1 MDGWVKI
8 GTALDTKQLE
18 KDIKSAESKLKQ
30 FQREEEK
37 LSTQKAKI
45 DIDLASYEEQK
56 QKIREATDLTLQQ
69 ANTEEQVNWVLEQ
82 EKGEIAQLNNEYSKT
97 LSSNESINQ
106 KIAQNKE
113 QQSALNN
120 EISEMNSK
128 LSQSKGFQNVTNSI
142 RTASSETSNIIKK
155 IGKWA
160 LAVFSIRSAY
170 SFVRNAIST
179 VSQYNEQV
187 ATDIEY
193 IRYALAM
200 MLEPV
205 IKWIINLV
213 KTLLIYIN
221 YIAQAWFGVNLF
233 ANAGAKA
240 FQKAK
245 DNASGVKNNI
255 DDAAKSAKKLNK
267 EIAGFDEMNVLGGN
281 VDESADTKAD
291 KGVGGGTPLPSF
303 DLSSLEGEPPEW
315 LKWIVDNKD
324 LILSILVGVAA
335 GLLAWKLGLSGIQS
349 LGVGIAVA
357 GIVYAIQGLLDYLK
371 NPTWENFG
379 KVVTGIGIAI
389 AGLALAFGG
398 LAAWP
403 VILAGIFV
411 AILGIVISNWE
422 NIKKSCLESIDFL
435 LHSGDPFL
443 EYVGQ
448 LLKGVLEA
456 FDLMFQGLK
465 DMFDGIIDFVVGVF
479 TGDWDKALDGLAKV
493 FQGLLET
500 LIGLLLLFWNP
511 IKDTIVALSLWIYDV
526 FIKPVIKF
534 FTDLWNSIVNGFRV
548 AVTTIK
554 NIFNSIV
561 SFFSGIINSIINLF
575 RTIGTNVG
583 NVVVGAFKA
592 VVNGVLGAIESILN
606 SPINAING
614 LISVINAVPG
624 INIRRLSTF
633 RLPRLAKGGIINQ
646 PGRGVPLG
654 SAIGGES
661 GREGVIPL
669 TDQQAMAQL
678 GMEIGKNVVIN
689 LTNVTKL
696 DNRQIAK
703 EQKRINQQND
713 FAYNR

>member
-8 GTALDTKQLE
+8 GTALDNKQLE

-142 RTASSETSNIIKK
+142 KTASSETSNIIKK

-170 SFVRNAIST
+170 SFIRSSIST
-179 VSQYNEQV
+179 VSQYNDQV

-200 MLEPV
+200 TLQPV
-205 IKWIINLV
+205 IIGIINLV
-213 KTLLIYIN
+213 KTLLQYIN
-221 YIAQAWFGVNLF
+221 YIAKAWFGVNLF

-267 EIAGFDEMNVLGGN
+267 ELAGFDEMNVLGGN
-281 VDESADTKAD
+281 VDESGDTKAD
-291 KGVGGGTPLPSF
+291 KGDVGGTPLPSF
-303 DLSSLEGEPPEW
+303 DLSAPEDIQPPTW

-324 LILSILVGVAA
+324 LILSVIGGITA
-335 GLLAWKLGLSGIQS
+335 GLIGWKLGLSGIQS
-349 LGVGIAVA
+349 LGFGIFIGSIIY
-357 GIVYAIQGLLDYLK
+357 GIQALLEYLK
-371 NPTWENFG
+371 DPSWENFG
-379 KVVTGIGIAI
+379 KIIQSIG
-389 AGLALAFGG
+389 G
-398 LAAWP
+398 
-403 VILAGIFV
+403 
-411 AILGIVISNWE
+411 AILGLGIMFMSVPAMVAGAGILIVGTVIKYWE
-422 NIKKSCLESIDFL
+422 QIKSF
-435 LHSGDPFL
+435 
-443 EYVGQ
+443 
-448 LLKGVLEA
+448 
-456 FDLMFQGLK
+456 FQ
-465 DMFDGIIDFVVGVF
+465 GIIDWLTEKSDWVHKMFGDEIGQIYDNIVSSLKLILVGFDNTFKGIKKIFDGVITFIKGVF
-479 TGDWDKALDGLAKV
+479 SGNWKQA
-493 FQGLLET
+493 
-500 LIGLLLLFWNP
+500 WNGVKQ
-511 IKDTIVALSLWIYDV
+511 I
-526 FIKPVIKF
+526 
-534 FTDLWNSIVNGFRV
+534 
-548 AVTTIK
+548 
-554 NIFNSIV
+554 
-561 SFFSGIINSIINLF
+561 FSGIMQALGGLVQATLGQIMGTVGSIALAIGQTVWSIIRGFINGVISMAENIINGPIRALNVL
-575 RTIGTNVG
+575 IGTINKIPG
-583 NVVVGAFKA
+583 
-592 VVNGVLGAIESILN
+592 VNLGVLHMVS
-606 SPINAING
+606 
-614 LISVINAVPG
+614 
-624 INIRRLSTF
+624 
-633 RLPRLAKGGIINQ
+633 LPRLAKGGIINQ
-646 PGRGVPLG
+646 PGRGVLLG
-654 SAIGGES
+654 GAVGGES